1 MKQQYLVKQA
11 NAEGEMEGS
20 TFGIIVF
27 DDNEGSMSYVVDAS
41 ERDEIPY
48 KKSSLERIVNCYHGA
63 IEGLLDEDPV
73 SQNQRSYKE
82 SFYSIMRA
90 LAPIYTMT
98 EISM

>member
-1 MKQQYLVKQA
+1 MKHQYIVKQA
-11 NAEGEMEGS
+11 SEGKTEGS
-20 TFGIIVF
+20 TLGIIVF
-27 DDNEGSMSYVVDAS
+27 DDHEGSMSYVVDAS

-48 KKSSLERIVNCYHGA
+48 KKGSLERIVNCYHGA
-63 IEGLLDEDPV
+63 IEELLEEDPV

-82 SFYSIMRA
+82 SFYSIMQV